1 MVSAGYGHTVLLR
14 SDGSAVASELIHD
27 NLTNR
32 VAHLRPESVK
42 DTACDFGDAYTY
54 TYLKIHI
61 QIYIMYIFKYTY
73 TYITWHIHHVHIYIL
88 YVYKGWG
95 GVSNPFVKNATMP
108 FFLQDLPSNRS
119 SEAQFS
125 YI

>member
-73 TYITWHIHHVHIYIL
+73 TYITWHIHHVHIYI
-88 YVYKGWG
+88 
-95 GVSNPFVKNATMP
+95 
-108 FFLQDLPSNRS
+108 
-119 SEAQFS
+119 
-125 YI
+125 YIICI